1 MKMKPRNKF
10 EKAVL
15 AQSGKL
21 RPLTKTQLKW
31 AFRECV
37 SHFAHRLPKGRTTC
51 MDCGHEWIMEKVTDR
66 CVCPKCHAR
75 LEVKN
80 AFVRKVRQ
88 KAYFTLLEKCGE
100 YQTLRMFLLVAEMEK
115 GCKAAPYALEIG
127 QYWWNADGKQTLVAI
142 QRILGRYLD
151 TFSFGSPFA
160 IRGDNDVYRRIASF
174 DTFPKRTTI
183 DTLQRNGFDGNLHG
197 IEPVELIPALLAN
210 PKIETLMKAG
220 QYDLLRHC
228 LRSSAH
234 LEDYWPSVK
243 ICLRNGYTITDGSM
257 WCDTIDLLRRMG
269 KDTHSPK
276 YVCPADLKA
285 EHDKL
290 VEQRNRKE
298 ERERLALRRKE
309 AAQYEKDYLL
319 QKGKFFGILITDGT
333 LNIRVLESVAEIAE
347 EGTLMHH
354 CVYANAYYRKE
365 NSLILSATIGNKR
378 IETVEVD
385 LKKLC
390 VVQSRGVCNQNTEYH
405 DRIINLVN
413 SHMNLIRQRITAA

>member
-1 MKMKPRNKF
+1 MKPRNKF

-15 AQSGKL
+15 AQSDKL
-21 RPLTKTQLKW
+21 HPLSKTQLSW

-51 MDCGHEWIMEKVTDR
+51 MDCGHEWVKKKATEH
-66 CVCPKCHAR
+66 CVCPKCHAK
-75 LEVKN
+75 LKVKN
-80 AFVRKVRQ
+80 TLVRKVKQ
-88 KAYFTLLEKCGE
+88 KSYFTVLAKCGE
-100 YQTLRMFLLVAEMEK
+100 YQTLRMFLLVVEMEK
-115 GCKAAPYALEIG
+115 GCKAHPYALEIG
-127 QYWWNADGKQTLVAI
+127 QYWWNDKGKQTLVAI
-142 QRILGRYLD
+142 QRILGRYMD
-151 TFSFGSPFA
+151 TFSFGSPMA
-160 IRGDNDVYRRIASF
+160 IRGDNNVYRHIATF
-174 DTFPKRTTI
+174 DTYPRHSVI
-183 DTLQRNGFDGNLHG
+183 DTLRRNGFRSDLHG
-197 IEPVELIPALLAN
+197 IEAVELIPALLAN
-210 PKIETLMKAG
+210 PKAETLLKAG
-220 QYDLLRHC
+220 QYPLLRHYLC
-228 LRSSAH
+228 STMRM
-234 LEDYWPSVK
+234 EDYWPSVK
-243 ICLRNGYTITDGSM
+243 ICLRNGYTISDGSM

-276 YVCPADLKA
+276 YVCPSDLKE

-290 VEQRNRKE
+290 VEQRNRRE
-298 ERERLALRRKE
+298 ERERIVLRRKE

-319 QKGKFFGILITDGT
+319 QKGKFFGIVITDGT
-333 LNIRVLESVAEIAE
+333 LNVRVLESVAEIAE

-405 DRIINLVN
+405 DRIVNLVN
-413 SHMNLIRQRITAA
+413 SNMNLIRQRIRT

>member
-1 MKMKPRNKF
+1 MKPRNKF

-21 RPLTKTQLKW
+21 RPLSKAQLAW

-51 MDCGHEWIMEKVTDR
+51 MDCGHEWVREKATGH
-66 CVCPKCHAR
+66 CTCPKCHAK

-80 AFVRKVRQ
+80 TLVRKIRQ
-88 KAYFTLLEKCGE
+88 KAYFTLLDKCGK
-100 YQTLRMFLLVAEMEK
+100 YQTLRMFLLVVEMEK
-115 GCKAAPYALEIG
+115 GCKAHPYALEIG
-127 QYWWNADGKQTLVAI
+127 QYWWNDKGKQTLVAI
-142 QRILGRYLD
+142 QRILGRYMD
-151 TFSFGSPFA
+151 TFSFVSPMA
-160 IRGDNDVYRRIASF
+160 IRGDNEVYRHIATF
-174 DTFPKRTTI
+174 DTYPRYSVI
-183 DTLQRNGFDGNLHG
+183 DTLQRNGFRSDLQD
-197 IEPVELIPALLAN
+197 IESAKLIPALLTD
-210 PKIETLMKAG
+210 PKVETLLKAG
-220 QYDLLRHC
+220 QYDLLRYC
-228 LRSSAH
+228 LHSSTR
-234 LEDYWPSVK
+234 LDDYWPSVK

-269 KDTHSPK
+269 KDTRSPK

-309 AAQYEKDYLL
+309 AAQYEKEYLL

-333 LNIRVLESVAEIAE
+333 LKVRVLESVAEIAE

-365 NSLILSATIGNKR
+365 NSLILSATIDGKR

-385 LKKLC
+385 LERLC
-390 VVQSRGVCNQNTEYH
+390 VVQSRGLCNKNTEYH
-405 DRIINLVN
+405 ERIVNLVN
-413 SHMNLIRQRITAA
+413 SNMNLMRKQISA

>member
-1 MKMKPRNKF
+1 MKPRNKF

-21 RPLTKTQLKW
+21 RPLSKAQLAW

-51 MDCGHEWIMEKVTDR
+51 MDCGHEWVREKATGH
-66 CVCPKCHAR
+66 CTCPKCHAK

-80 AFVRKVRQ
+80 TLVRKIRQ
-88 KAYFTLLEKCGE
+88 KAYFTLLDKCGK
-100 YQTLRMFLLVAEMEK
+100 YQTLRMFLLVVEMEK
-115 GCKAAPYALEIG
+115 GCKAHPYALEIG
-127 QYWWNADGKQTLVAI
+127 QYWWNDKGKQTLVAI
-142 QRILGRYLD
+142 QRILGRYMD
-151 TFSFGSPFA
+151 TFSFVSPMA
-160 IRGDNDVYRRIASF
+160 IRGDNEVYRHIATF
-174 DTFPKRTTI
+174 DTYPRYSVI
-183 DTLQRNGFDGNLHG
+183 DTLQRNGFRSDLQD
-197 IEPVELIPALLAN
+197 IESAKLIPALLTD
-210 PKIETLMKAG
+210 PKVETLLKAG
-220 QYDLLRHC
+220 QYDLLRYC
-228 LRSSAH
+228 LHSSTC
-234 LEDYWPSVK
+234 LDDYWPSVK

-269 KDTHSPK
+269 KDTRSPK

-309 AAQYEKDYLL
+309 AAQYEKEYLL
-319 QKGKFFGILITDGT
+319 QKGKFFGILITDGR
-333 LNIRVLESVAEIAE
+333 LNVRVLESVAEIAE

-365 NSLILSATIGNKR
+365 NSLILSATIDGKR

-385 LKKLC
+385 LERLC
-390 VVQSRGVCNQNTEYH
+390 VVQSRGLCNKNTEYH
-405 DRIINLVN
+405 ERIVNLVN
-413 SHMNLIRQRITAA
+413 SNMNLIRKQISA

>member
-1 MKMKPRNKF
+1 MKPRNKF

-21 RPLTKTQLKW
+21 RPLTKAQLAW

-51 MDCGHEWIMEKVTDR
+51 MDCGHEWVREKATGY
-66 CVCPKCHAR
+66 CVCPKCHAK

-80 AFVRKVRQ
+80 TLVRKIRQ
-88 KAYFTLLEKCGE
+88 KAYFTLLDKCGK
-100 YQTLRMFLLVAEMEK
+100 YQTLRMFLLVVEMEK
-115 GCKAAPYALEIG
+115 GCKAHPYALEIG
-127 QYWWNADGKQTLVAI
+127 QYWWNDKGKQTLVAI
-142 QRILGRYLD
+142 QRILGRYMD
-151 TFSFGSPFA
+151 TFSFVSPMA
-160 IRGDNDVYRRIASF
+160 IRGDNEVYRHIATF
-174 DTFPKRTTI
+174 DTYPRYSVI
-183 DTLQRNGFDGNLHG
+183 DTLQRNGFRSDLQD
-197 IEPVELIPALLAN
+197 IESAKLIPALLTD
-210 PKIETLMKAG
+210 PKVETLLKAG
-220 QYDLLRHC
+220 QYDLLRYC
-228 LRSSAH
+228 LHSSTR
-234 LEDYWPSVK
+234 LDDYWPSVK

-269 KDTHSPK
+269 KDTRSPK

-309 AAQYEKDYLL
+309 AAQYEKEYLL

-333 LNIRVLESVAEIAE
+333 LKVRVLESVAEIAE

-365 NSLILSATIGNKR
+365 NSLILSATIDGKR

-385 LKKLC
+385 LERLC
-390 VVQSRGVCNQNTEYH
+390 VVQSRGLCNKNTEYH
-405 DRIINLVN
+405 ERIVNLVN
-413 SHMNLIRQRITAA
+413 SNMNLIRKQISA

>member
-1 MKMKPRNKF
+1 MKPRNKF

-21 RPLTKTQLKW
+21 RPLSKAQLAW

-51 MDCGHEWIMEKVTDR
+51 MDCGHEWVREKATGH
-66 CVCPKCHAR
+66 CTCPKCHAK

-80 AFVRKVRQ
+80 TLVRKIRQ
-88 KAYFTLLEKCGE
+88 KAYFTLLDKCGK
-100 YQTLRMFLLVAEMEK
+100 YQTLRMFLLVVEMEK
-115 GCKAAPYALEIG
+115 GCKAHPYALEIG
-127 QYWWNADGKQTLVAI
+127 QYWWNDKGKQTLVAI
-142 QRILGRYLD
+142 QRILGRYMD
-151 TFSFGSPFA
+151 TFSFVSPMA
-160 IRGDNDVYRRIASF
+160 IRGNNEVYRHIATF
-174 DTFPKRTTI
+174 DTYPRYSVI
-183 DTLQRNGFDGNLHG
+183 DTLQRNGFRSDLQD
-197 IEPVELIPALLAN
+197 IESAKLIPALLTD
-210 PKIETLMKAG
+210 PKVETLLKAG
-220 QYDLLRHC
+220 QYDLLRYC
-228 LRSSAH
+228 LHSSTR
-234 LEDYWPSVK
+234 LDDYWPSVK

-269 KDTHSPK
+269 KDTRSPK

-309 AAQYEKDYLL
+309 AAQYEKEYLL

-333 LNIRVLESVAEIAE
+333 LKVRVLESVAEIAE

-365 NSLILSATIGNKR
+365 NSLILSATIDGKR

-385 LKKLC
+385 LERLC
-390 VVQSRGVCNQNTEYH
+390 VVQSRGLCNKNTEYH
-405 DRIINLVN
+405 ERIVNLVN
-413 SHMNLIRQRITAA
+413 SNMNLIRKQIIA

>member
-21 RPLTKTQLKW
+21 RPLTRVQLKW

-51 MDCGHEWIMEKVTDR
+51 MDCGHSWHMEQQKEH
-66 CVCPKCHAR
+66 CVCPKCKAK
-75 LEVKN
+75 LEVKQTH
-80 AFVRKVRQ
+80 VRKVKQ
-88 KAYFTLLEKCGE
+88 KSYFTVLAKCGE
-100 YQTLRMFLLVAEMEK
+100 YQTLRMFLLVVEMEK

-142 QRILGRYLD
+142 QRILGRYMD
-151 TFSFGSPFA
+151 TFSFGSPMA
-160 IRGDNDVYRRIASF
+160 IRGDNEVYRHIATF
-174 DTFPKRTTI
+174 DTCPRYSVI
-183 DTLQRNGFDGNLHG
+183 DTLQRNGFHTDLQD
-197 IEPVELIPALLAN
+197 IEPAKLIPALLAN
-210 PKIETLMKAG
+210 PKVETLLKAG

-228 LRSSAH
+228 LHSSTR

-257 WCDTIDLLRRMG
+257 WCDTIDLLKRMG

-298 ERERLALRRKE
+298 ERERLVSQRKE

-333 LNIRVLESVAEIAE
+333 LKVRVLESVAEIAE

-385 LKKLC
+385 LKKFC

-413 SHMNLIRQRITAA
+413 SHMNLIRQRISA

>member
-1 MKMKPRNKF
+1 MKPRNKF

-21 RPLTKTQLKW
+21 RPLSKAQLAW

-51 MDCGHEWIMEKVTDR
+51 MDCGHEWVREKATGH
-66 CVCPKCHAR
+66 CTCPKCHAK

-80 AFVRKVRQ
+80 TLVRKIRQ
-88 KAYFTLLEKCGE
+88 KAYFTLLDKCGK
-100 YQTLRMFLLVAEMEK
+100 YQTLRMFLLVVEMEK
-115 GCKAAPYALEIG
+115 GCKAHPYALEIG
-127 QYWWNADGKQTLVAI
+127 QYWWNDKGKQTLVAI
-142 QRILGRYLD
+142 QRILGRYMD
-151 TFSFGSPFA
+151 TFSFVSPMA
-160 IRGDNDVYRRIASF
+160 IRGDNEVYRHIATF
-174 DTFPKRTTI
+174 DTYPRYSVI
-183 DTLQRNGFDGNLHG
+183 DTLQRNGFRSDLQD
-197 IEPVELIPALLAN
+197 IKSAKLIPALLTD
-210 PKIETLMKAG
+210 PKVETLLKAG
-220 QYDLLRHC
+220 QYDLLRYC
-228 LRSSAH
+228 LHSSTR
-234 LEDYWPSVK
+234 LDDYWPSVK

-269 KDTHSPK
+269 KDTRSPK

-309 AAQYEKDYLL
+309 AAQYEKEYLL
-319 QKGKFFGILITDGT
+319 QKGKFFGILITDGR
-333 LNIRVLESVAEIAE
+333 LNVRVLESVAEIAE

-365 NSLILSATIGNKR
+365 NSLILSATIDGKR

-385 LKKLC
+385 LERLC
-390 VVQSRGVCNQNTEYH
+390 VVQSRGLCNKNTEYH
-405 DRIINLVN
+405 ERIVNLVN
-413 SHMNLIRQRITAA
+413 SNMNLIRKQISA

>member
-1 MKMKPRNKF
+1 MKPRNKF

-21 RPLTKTQLKW
+21 RPLSKAQLAW

-51 MDCGHEWIMEKVTDR
+51 MDCGHEWVREKATGH
-66 CVCPKCHAR
+66 CTCLKCHAK

-80 AFVRKVRQ
+80 TLVRKIRQ
-88 KAYFTLLEKCGE
+88 KAYFTLLDKCGK
-100 YQTLRMFLLVAEMEK
+100 YQTLRMFLLVVEMEK
-115 GCKAAPYALEIG
+115 GCKAHPYALEIG
-127 QYWWNADGKQTLVAI
+127 QYWWNDKGKQTLVAI
-142 QRILGRYLD
+142 QRILGRYMD
-151 TFSFGSPFA
+151 TFSFVSPMA
-160 IRGDNDVYRRIASF
+160 IRGDNEVYRHIATF
-174 DTFPKRTTI
+174 DTYPRYSVI
-183 DTLQRNGFDGNLHG
+183 DTLQRNGFRSDLQD
-197 IEPVELIPALLAN
+197 IESAKLIPALLTD
-210 PKIETLMKAG
+210 PKVETLLKAG
-220 QYDLLRHC
+220 QYDLLRYC
-228 LRSSAH
+228 LHSSTR
-234 LEDYWPSVK
+234 LDDYWPSVK

-269 KDTHSPK
+269 KDTRSPK

-309 AAQYEKDYLL
+309 AAQYEKEYLL
-319 QKGKFFGILITDGT
+319 QKGKFFDILITDGT
-333 LNIRVLESVAEIAE
+333 LKVRVLESVAEIAE

-365 NSLILSATIGNKR
+365 NSLILSATIDGKR

-385 LKKLC
+385 LERLC
-390 VVQSRGVCNQNTEYH
+390 VVQSRGLCNKNTEYH
-405 DRIINLVN
+405 ERIVNLVN
-413 SHMNLIRQRITAA
+413 SNMNLIRKQISA

>member
-1 MKMKPRNKF
+1 MKPRNKF

-21 RPLTKTQLKW
+21 RPLSKAQLAW
-31 AFRECV
+31 AFREYV

-51 MDCGHEWIMEKVTDR
+51 MDCGHEWVREKATGH
-66 CVCPKCHAR
+66 CTCPKCHAK

-80 AFVRKVRQ
+80 TLVRKIRQ
-88 KAYFTLLEKCGE
+88 KAYFTLLDKCGK
-100 YQTLRMFLLVAEMEK
+100 YQTLRMFLLVVEMEK
-115 GCKAAPYALEIG
+115 GCKAHPYALEIG
-127 QYWWNADGKQTLVAI
+127 QYWWNDKGKQTLVAI
-142 QRILGRYLD
+142 QRILGRYMD
-151 TFSFGSPFA
+151 TFSFVSPMA
-160 IRGDNDVYRRIASF
+160 IRGDNEVYRHIATF
-174 DTFPKRTTI
+174 DTYPRYSVI
-183 DTLQRNGFDGNLHG
+183 DTLQRNGFRSDLQD
-197 IEPVELIPALLAN
+197 IESAKLIPALLTD
-210 PKIETLMKAG
+210 PKVETLLKAG
-220 QYDLLRHC
+220 QYDLLRYC
-228 LRSSAH
+228 LHSSTC
-234 LEDYWPSVK
+234 LDDYWPSVK

-269 KDTHSPK
+269 KDTRSPK

-309 AAQYEKDYLL
+309 AAQYEKEYLL
-319 QKGKFFGILITDGT
+319 QKGKFFGILITDGR
-333 LNIRVLESVAEIAE
+333 LNVRVLESVAEIAE

-365 NSLILSATIGNKR
+365 NSLILSATIDGKR

-385 LKKLC
+385 LERLC
-390 VVQSRGVCNQNTEYH
+390 VVQSRGLCNKNTEYH
-405 DRIINLVN
+405 ERIVNLVN
-413 SHMNLIRQRITAA
+413 SNMNLIRKQISA

>member
-1 MKMKPRNKF
+1 MKPRNKF

-15 AQSGKL
+15 AQSDKL
-21 RPLTKTQLKW
+21 HPLSKTQLSW

-51 MDCGHEWIMEKVTDR
+51 MDCGHEWVKKKATEH
-66 CVCPKCHAR
+66 CVCPKCHAK
-75 LEVKN
+75 LKVKN
-80 AFVRKVRQ
+80 TLVRKVKQ
-88 KAYFTLLEKCGE
+88 KSYFTVLAKCGE
-100 YQTLRMFLLVAEMEK
+100 YQTLRMFLLVVEMEK
-115 GCKAAPYALEIG
+115 GCKAHPYALEIG
-127 QYWWNADGKQTLVAI
+127 QYWWNDKGKQTLVAI

-151 TFSFGSPFA
+151 SFSFISPMA
-160 IRGDNDVYRRIASF
+160 IREDKKDVFRHLATF
-174 DTFPKRTTI
+174 DTYPKYTAI
-183 DTLQRNGFDGNLHG
+183 DTLKRNGFDGNLHDVA
-197 IEPVELIPALLAN
+197 PARLITALLTD
-210 PKIETLMKAG
+210 PKAETLMKAG

-228 LRSSAH
+228 LHSSTR
-234 LEDYWPSVK
+234 LDDYWPSVK

-257 WCDTIDLLRRMG
+257 WCDTIDLLKRMG
-269 KDTHSPK
+269 KDIRCPK

-290 VEQRNRKE
+290 VEQRNHKE

-309 AAQYEKDYLL
+309 AAQYEKGYLS

-333 LNIRVLESVAEIAE
+333 LNVRVLESVAEIAE

-354 CVYANAYYRKE
+354 CVYANAYYRKD

-405 DRIINLVN
+405 DRIVNLVN
-413 SHMNLIRQRITAA
+413 SNMNLIRQRIRT

>member
-1 MKMKPRNKF
+1 MKPRNKF

-21 RPLTKTQLKW
+21 RPLSKAQLAW

-51 MDCGHEWIMEKVTDR
+51 MDCGHEWVREKATGH
-66 CVCPKCHAR
+66 CTCPKCHAK

-80 AFVRKVRQ
+80 TLVRKIRQ
-88 KAYFTLLEKCGE
+88 KAYFTLLDKCGK
-100 YQTLRMFLLVAEMEK
+100 YQTLRMFLLVVEMEK
-115 GCKAAPYALEIG
+115 GCKAHPYALEIG
-127 QYWWNADGKQTLVAI
+127 QYWWNDKGKQALVAI
-142 QRILGRYLD
+142 QRILGRYMD
-151 TFSFGSPFA
+151 TLSFVSPMA
-160 IRGDNDVYRRIASF
+160 IRGDNEVYRHIATF
-174 DTFPKRTTI
+174 DTYPRYSVI
-183 DTLQRNGFDGNLHG
+183 DTLQRNGFRSDLQD
-197 IEPVELIPALLAN
+197 IESAKLIPALLTD
-210 PKIETLMKAG
+210 PKVETLLKAG
-220 QYDLLRHC
+220 QYDLLRYC
-228 LRSSAH
+228 LHSSTC
-234 LEDYWPSVK
+234 LDDYWPSVK

-257 WCDTIDLLRRMG
+257 WCDTIDLLRRIG
-269 KDTHSPK
+269 KDTRSPK

-309 AAQYEKDYLL
+309 AAQYEKEYLL

-333 LNIRVLESVAEIAE
+333 LKVRVLESVAEIAE

-365 NSLILSATIGNKR
+365 NSLILSATIDGKR

-385 LKKLC
+385 LERLC
-390 VVQSRGVCNQNTEYH
+390 VVQSRGLCNKNTEYH
-405 DRIINLVN
+405 ERIVNLVN
-413 SHMNLIRQRITAA
+413 SNMNLIRKQISA

>member
-1 MKMKPRNKF
+1 MKPRNKF
-10 EKAVL
+10 DKAVL

-21 RPLTKTQLKW
+21 RPLSKAQLAW

-51 MDCGHEWIMEKVTDR
+51 MDCGHEWVREKATGH
-66 CVCPKCHAR
+66 CTCPKCHAK

-80 AFVRKVRQ
+80 TLVRKIRQ
-88 KAYFTLLEKCGE
+88 KAYFTLLDKCGK
-100 YQTLRMFLLVAEMEK
+100 YQTLRMFLLVVEMEK
-115 GCKAAPYALEIG
+115 GCKAHPYALEIG
-127 QYWWNADGKQTLVAI
+127 QYWWNDKGKQTLVAI
-142 QRILGRYLD
+142 QRILGRYMD
-151 TFSFGSPFA
+151 TFSFVSPMA
-160 IRGDNDVYRRIASF
+160 IRGDNEVYRHIATF
-174 DTFPKRTTI
+174 DTYPRYSVI
-183 DTLQRNGFDGNLHG
+183 DTLQRNGFRSDLQD
-197 IEPVELIPALLAN
+197 IESAKLIPALLTD
-210 PKIETLMKAG
+210 PKVETLLKAG
-220 QYDLLRHC
+220 QYDLLRYC
-228 LRSSAH
+228 LHSSTR
-234 LEDYWPSVK
+234 LDDYWPSVK

-269 KDTHSPK
+269 KDTRSPK

-309 AAQYEKDYLL
+309 AAQYEKEYLL

-333 LNIRVLESVAEIAE
+333 LKVRVLESVAEIAE

-365 NSLILSATIGNKR
+365 NSLILSATIDGKR

-385 LKKLC
+385 LERLC
-390 VVQSRGVCNQNTEYH
+390 VVQSRGLCNKNTEYH
-405 DRIINLVN
+405 ERIVNLVN
-413 SHMNLIRQRITAA
+413 SNMNLIRKQISA